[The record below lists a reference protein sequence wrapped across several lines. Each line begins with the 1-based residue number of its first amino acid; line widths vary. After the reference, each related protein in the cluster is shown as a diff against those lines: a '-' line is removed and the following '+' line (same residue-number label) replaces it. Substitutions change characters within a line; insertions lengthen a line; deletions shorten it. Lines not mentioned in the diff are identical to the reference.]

1 MSKIVGS
8 VGGYESDEA
17 AAALDWR
24 TWTKSLKN
32 MSEMLNAKSNATW
45 EKPESD
51 KKPGPDKNE
60 PDKNDEEDDEE
71 DEEKDGDEWEDITH
85 CVFKPQVTLELQ
97 IAGGGSH
104 AWSYV
109 LTWNDSESDQ
119 PRVLIKNLEGIE
131 DTDKTA
137 ILRHQGRCSGIKLVD
152 FDEELPED
160 TDEVTYSTFICP
172 KNEDRT

>member
-17 AAALDWR
+17 VAALDWR

-51 KKPGPDKNE
+51 KKPE
-60 PDKNDEEDDEE
+60 PDKKPDSDKNDEE
-71 DEEKDGDEWEDITH
+71 DEEKDDDEWEDITH

-119 PRVLIKNLEGIE
+119 PRVLIKNLEGIK

-137 ILRHQGRCSGIKLVD
+137 IIRHQGRCSGIKLVD

-160 TDEVTYSTFICP
+160 TDEVTYSPFICP